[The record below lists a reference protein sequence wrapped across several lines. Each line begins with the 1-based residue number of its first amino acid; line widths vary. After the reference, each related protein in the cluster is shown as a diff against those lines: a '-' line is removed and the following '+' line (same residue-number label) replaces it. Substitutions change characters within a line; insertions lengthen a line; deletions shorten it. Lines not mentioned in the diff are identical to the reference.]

1 MKLVITMSRRFGT
14 GASIIAKELSERLDI
29 PVYDKAYIEEQIHDH
44 MYESEAEAIR
54 KLAEK
59 PCIILGRCASD
70 ILKDRMN
77 VLNIFVCADKEDR
90 IHRIMDKDDL
100 SYDDAK
106 EKVERTDEEQI
117 HDHMYESEAEAIRK
131 LAEKPCIILGRCA
144 SDILKDRMNVL
155 NIFVCADKEDRIH
168 RIMDKDDLSYDDAK
182 EKVERT
188 DEERA
193 SYYYEHTGKTWGDV
207 NDYHMIMDTSELGV
221 ENCADILMHYFEKL
235 EYI

>member
-1 MKLVITMSRRFGT
+1 MC
-14 GASIIAKELSERLDI
+14 D
-29 PVYDKAYIEEQIHDH
+29 YIESLRRRNS
-44 MYESEAEAIR
+44 YEVSNHNEPTFWNRSEYYCLRAIR

-90 IHRIMDKDDL
+90 ILRIMQKDHLDHD
-100 SYDDAK
+100 SAR
-106 EKVERTDEEQI
+106 EKVE
-117 HDHMYESEAEAIRK
+117 K
-131 LAEKPCIILGRCA
+131 
-144 SDILKDRMNVL
+144 
-155 NIFVCADKEDRIH
+155 
-168 RIMDKDDLSYDDAK
+168 
-182 EKVERT
+182 T

-193 SYYYEHTGKTWGDV
+193 AYYYEHTGKTWGDV
-207 NDYHMIMDTSELGV
+207 NDYHMILDTSELGV

>member
-14 GASIIAKELSERLDI
+14 GASIIAEELSKRLDI
-29 PVYDKAYIEEQIHDH
+29 PVYDKAYIEEQLHDH

-54 KLAEK
+54 KLAET

-77 VLNIFVCADKEDR
+77 VLNIFVCADREDR
-90 IHRIMDKDDL
+90 IQRIMAKDSL
-100 SYDDAK
+100 TYDEARK
-106 EKVERTDEEQI
+106 KV
-117 HDHMYESEAEAIRK
+117 K
-131 LAEKPCIILGRCA
+131 K
-144 SDILKDRMNVL
+144 
-155 NIFVCADKEDRIH
+155 
-168 RIMDKDDLSYDDAK
+168 
-182 EKVERT
+182 T

-207 NDYHMIMDTSELGV
+207 NDYHMILDTSELGV
-221 ENCADILMHYFEKL
+221 ENCADILMHYFEKC

>member
-14 GASIIAKELSERLDI
+14 GASIIAKELSEQLHI
-29 PVYDKAYIEEQIHDH
+29 PVYDKAYIEQKINDH

-90 IHRIMDKDDL
+90 IHRIMDKENL
-100 SYDDAK
+100 SYDEAK
-106 EKVERTDEEQI
+106 EKVET
-117 HDHMYESEAEAIRK
+117 
-131 LAEKPCIILGRCA
+131 
-144 SDILKDRMNVL
+144 
-155 NIFVCADKEDRIH
+155 
-168 RIMDKDDLSYDDAK
+168 
-182 EKVERT
+182 T

-193 SYYYEHTGKTWGDV
+193 ARVLLWA
-207 NDYHMIMDTSELGV
+207 IMRVGFC
-221 ENCADILMHYFEKL
+221 NCWMTLAMVKVLPEPVTPSKVSN
-235 EYI
+235 

>member
-14 GASIIAKELSERLDI
+14 GASIIAKELSEQLHI
-29 PVYDKAYIEEQIHDH
+29 PVYDKAYIEQKINDH

-90 IHRIMDKDDL
+90 IHRIMDKENL
-100 SYDDAK
+100 SYDEAK
-106 EKVERTDEEQI
+106 EKVET
-117 HDHMYESEAEAIRK
+117 
-131 LAEKPCIILGRCA
+131 
-144 SDILKDRMNVL
+144 
-155 NIFVCADKEDRIH
+155 
-168 RIMDKDDLSYDDAK
+168 
-182 EKVERT
+182 T

-193 SYYYEHTGKTWGDV
+193 AYYYEHTGKTWGDV
-207 NDYHMIMDTSELGV
+207 NDYHMILDTSELGV
-221 ENCADILMHYFEKL
+221 ENCADILMHYSRNVNIFDLVTCKSGRQGL
-235 EYI
+235 GRVDSGTLAHRHHKKTVVVK

>member
-14 GASIIAKELSERLDI
+14 GASLIAKELPDRLDI
-29 PVYDKAYIEEQIHDH
+29 PVYDKASIDATLHDH
-44 MYESEAEAIR
+44 MYESESEAIR

-70 ILKDRMN
+70 ILKDRLN

-90 IHRIMDKDDL
+90 IKRIMEKYSL
-100 SYDDAK
+100 TYDEAK
-106 EKVERTDEEQI
+106 EKVET
-117 HDHMYESEAEAIRK
+117 
-131 LAEKPCIILGRCA
+131 
-144 SDILKDRMNVL
+144 N
-155 NIFVCADKEDRIH
+155 
-168 RIMDKDDLSYDDAK
+168 
-182 EKVERT
+182 

-207 NDYHMIMDTSELGV
+207 NDYHMILDTSELGV
-221 ENCADILMHYFEKL
+221 ENCADILMHYFEKC

>member
-14 GASIIAKELSERLDI
+14 GASIIAGELSERLGI
-29 PVYDKAYIEEQIHDH
+29 PVYDKAYIEEKLNDH

-90 IHRIMDKDDL
+90 IHRIM
-100 SYDDAK
+100 
-106 EKVERTDEEQI
+106 
-117 HDHMYESEAEAIRK
+117 
-131 LAEKPCIILGRCA
+131 G
-144 SDILKDRMNVL
+144 
-155 NIFVCADKEDRIH
+155 
-168 RIMDKDDLSYDDAK
+168 
-182 EKVERT
+182 
-188 DEERA
+188 
-193 SYYYEHTGKTWGDV
+193 TWGDV
-207 NDYHMIMDTSELGV
+207 NDYHMILDTSELGV

>member
-90 IHRIMDKDDL
+90 IHRIMN
-100 SYDDAK
+100 K
-106 EKVERTDEEQI
+106 ELLTIMSIQ
-117 HDHMYESEAEAIRK
+117 
-131 LAEKPCIILGRCA
+131 EKHGGML
-144 SDILKDRMNVL
+144 
-155 NIFVCADKEDRIH
+155 
-168 RIMDKDDLSYDDAK
+168 
-182 EKVERT
+182 
-188 DEERA
+188 
-193 SYYYEHTGKTWGDV
+193 
-207 NDYHMIMDTSELGV
+207 MITT
-221 ENCADILMHYFEKL
+221 
-235 EYI
+235 